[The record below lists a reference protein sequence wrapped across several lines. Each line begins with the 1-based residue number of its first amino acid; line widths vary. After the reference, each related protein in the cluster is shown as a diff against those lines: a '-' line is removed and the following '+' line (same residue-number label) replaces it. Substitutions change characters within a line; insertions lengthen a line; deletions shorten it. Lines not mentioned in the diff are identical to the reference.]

1 MLPLNELLMSSK
13 RHRVQLY
20 KGLQFDSEVPLAY
33 LKKALQILEVS
44 GVLVKLASLI
54 LNVSS

>member
-1 MLPLNELLMSSK
+1 MSSK

-33 LKKALQILEVS
+33 LKKALQTLEVS
-44 GVLVKLASLI
+44 GVLMKLASLI